1 MKLSISES
9 GIKFIKSFES
19 YSPQI
24 YICPAGYRTIGYGHL
39 LKADE
44 KFNHLSQAEAE
55 DILMQDLLSAQIAV
69 CGLIQKELV
78 SHQFDMLVSFTF
90 NLGAGALQRSA
101 LRSKINRGED
111 EFVQQEFERWIYAN
125 GRIMPGLIRRR
136 RLEGQI
142 YSWGYNA

>member
-1 MKLSISES
+1 M
-9 GIKFIKSFES
+9 
-19 YSPQI
+19 
-24 YICPAGYRTIGYGHL
+24 
-39 LKADE
+39 
-44 KFNHLSQAEAE
+44 
-55 DILMQDLLSAQIAV
+55 
-69 CGLIQKELV
+69 
-78 SHQFDMLVSFTF
+78 
-90 NLGAGALQRSA
+90 QRSA